1 MKRAKR
7 RATTFWIILK
17 ATYNKWMENDPF
29 RLSAVIAY
37 YTVFSMPGLFVVIFY
52 VTGYFFSDL
61 TIEGQVYREIS
72 EILGPEGARQ
82 VEETIKA
89 ASQAQ
94 HSTIA
99 TIIGIA
105 SLVYAATGVF
115 FHLKISLN
123 DIWELK
129 VIPERAFVQVILDRI
144 FAFGMVLVVGFL
156 LLSSLI
162 ISSLVSAVSGY
173 MTDHITIYSDYS
185 TYIIDVVNFVISAG
199 VITLLFATIYKVM
212 PDAKVAWRDVWIG
225 ALVTSLLFLGGKALI
240 GKYIGFT
247 DPASAYGAAS
257 SIILILLWTSYA
269 SIVFFLGAAFTAVW
283 ARRFGHK
290 IEPKSYAVPVYEY
303 YRRISQMGEAEYV
316 KVQSEKVK
324 EVLDNNYDTPRITDD
339 GEKPPLEA
347 DDDEK
352 EERKQLKANAM
363 GSKGA
368 KTKV

>member
-1 MKRAKR
+1 MMQARR
-7 RATTFWIILK
+7 RAGTVWSVLV

-52 VTGYFFSDL
+52 ITGQLFNEAA
-61 TIEGQVYREIS
+61 IEGQVYRELS

-82 VEETIKA
+82 VEETIRA
-89 ASQAQ
+89 ASEAQ

-99 TIIGIA
+99 TVIGIA
-105 SLVYAATGVF
+105 SLIYAATGVF

-129 VIPERAFVQVILDRI
+129 VIPERAFLQIILDRL
-144 FAFGMVLVVGFL
+144 FSFGMVLVVGFL

-162 ISSLVSAVSGY
+162 ISSLVSAVSSY
-173 MTDHITIYSDYS
+173 MTDHVWLYSNYS

-199 VITLLFATIYKVM
+199 VITLLFATIFKVL
-212 PDAKVAWRDVWIG
+212 PDAKVAWNDVWIG
-225 ALVTSLLFLGGKALI
+225 AIVTALLFLGGKALI
-240 GKYIGFT
+240 GKYIGLT

-269 SIVFFLGAAFTAVW
+269 SLVFFLGAAFTAVW
-283 ARRFGHK
+283 ARRYGHK

-303 YRRISQMGEAEYV
+303 YRRIYQKGDAEYV

-324 EVLDNNYDTPRITDD
+324 EVLDKDFDTPRLTDK
-339 GEKPPLEA
+339 GEKPPLEGEKGSPKKK
-347 DDDEK
+347 DEAG
-352 EERKQLKANAM
+352 EKAS
-363 GSKGA
+363 SKPEQ
-368 KTKV
+368 K

>member
-1 MKRAKR
+1 MKKTKR
-7 RATTFWIILK
+7 RAAKFWTILK

-37 YTVFSMPGLFVVIFY
+37 YAVFSMPGLFVVIFW
-52 VTGYFFSDL
+52 VTGYFFGEL

-82 VEETIKA
+82 VEETIQA

-94 HSTIA
+94 HSTVA

-129 VIPERAFVQVILDRI
+129 VIPERAFVQVILDRL

-156 LLSSLI
+156 LLTSLI
-162 ISSLVSAVSGY
+162 ISSLVTAVSAY
-173 MTDHITIYSDYS
+173 MTDHISLYSNIS
-185 TYIIDVVNFVISAG
+185 TYVIDLVNFVISAG
-199 VITLLFATIYKVM
+199 VITLLFATIYKIM
-212 PDAKVAWRDVWIG
+212 PDAKVAWNDVWIG
-225 ALVTSLLFLGGKALI
+225 ALVTSLLFLAGKALI
-240 GKYIGFT
+240 ARYIGFA

-283 ARRFGHK
+283 ARRLGHRL
-290 IEPKSYAVPVYEY
+290 EPKSYALPVYEY
-303 YRRISQMGEAEYV
+303 YRRISQKGEAEYV
-316 KVQSEKVK
+316 KVQSQKVK
-324 EVLDNNYDTPRITDD
+324 EVLDNEYETPRLTDE
-339 GEKPPLEA
+339 GEKPALEA
-347 DDDEK
+347 DDSEEK
-352 EERKQLKANAM
+352 EQRKAGKAIA
-363 GSKGA
+363 GKEKKKA
-368 KTKV
+368 